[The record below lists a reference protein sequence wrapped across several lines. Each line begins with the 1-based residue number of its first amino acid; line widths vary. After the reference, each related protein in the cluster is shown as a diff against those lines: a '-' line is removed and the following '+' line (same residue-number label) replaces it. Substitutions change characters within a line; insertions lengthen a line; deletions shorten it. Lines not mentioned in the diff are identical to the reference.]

1 MSLKTVNDILYR
13 VVERQ
18 SGRAMLSKQAG
29 KWTPISSSGFYGAV
43 AGVARALQAWGIG
56 KGDRVAILSENRAE
70 WAVADFATLSL
81 GGVVVPIYCT
91 LTADQ
96 TAQLLNDAG
105 VSVIFVSTADQLKK
119 FVSIQDKTAVRK
131 AVIMDDVGG
140 TEAASMHLLMSDAPR
155 QRDHKFDQQA
165 ASIARDDVATI
176 IYTSGTTGTPKGAM
190 LTHGNLASNVEFSLR
205 SFPFTEDDVYV
216 SFLPL
221 AHVTA
226 RHVDY
231 SCFHHGITIA
241 YCSFLDQLPATL
253 LEVRPTM
260 FVAVPRVYEKIYAQ
274 VQQKTRSGLKRAI
287 YHW

>member
-29 KWTPISSSGFYGAV
+29 KWTPISSFGFYGAV

-105 VSVIFVSTADQLKK
+105 VSVIFVS
-119 FVSIQDKTAVRK
+119 IC
-131 AVIMDDVGG
+131 
-140 TEAASMHLLMSDAPR
+140 P
-155 QRDHKFDQQA
+155 
-165 ASIARDDVATI
+165 
-176 IYTSGTTGTPKGAM
+176 
-190 LTHGNLASNVEFSLR
+190 
-205 SFPFTEDDVYV
+205 
-216 SFLPL
+216 
-221 AHVTA
+221 
-226 RHVDY
+226 
-231 SCFHHGITIA
+231 ITD
-241 YCSFLDQLPATL
+241 SLDQDPIDFI
-253 LEVRPTM
+253 EM
-260 FVAVPRVYEKIYAQ
+260 
-274 VQQKTRSGLKRAI
+274 SC
-287 YHW
+287 